1 MTRVTLRSYRRCIVL
16 NGINNPA
23 FKPDI
28 LDRSIMIELERIP
41 NTERKEESRLNAEWE
56 VARPLILGG
65 ILDALAQAISIYPT
79 VQCDELPRM
88 ADFARWGCAIAQ
100 ALGRSQEDFL
110 KAMYGNVELQ
120 NEEALSNH
128 PIATAILGLMEDHD
142 EWSGRATELL
152 EALNGQAQ
160 TLKID
165 ERDRN
170 WPRSPQVLS
179 RRLKEVPPNLQE
191 AGLRVVRSKGTDRT
205 ITIAKIPSIAS
216 IAPGPLQDNNL
227 QRDDITPGCADTG
240 DSASQEL
247 SGDDSNTGPEAPYAT
262 GADSATVPEVFD
274 ATGDDIPS
282 AVQIPSTHKSKKN
295 NGAGAIDAMDGIFAK
310 VGNDAQNAAD
320 KHQND
325 TDYPDR
331 IHPPP
336 DDDPSLP
343 TNSDEDDEQWILI

>member
-1 MTRVTLRSYRRCIVL
+1 
-16 NGINNPA
+16 
-23 FKPDI
+23 
-28 LDRSIMIELERIP
+28 MIELERIP

-79 VQCDELPRM
+79 VQCNELPRM

-100 ALGRSQEDFL
+100 APARSQEDFL

-152 EALNGQAQ
+152 VALNGQAQ

-179 RRLKEVPPNLQE
+179 RRLKEVTPNLQE

-205 ITIAKIPSIAS
+205 ITVAKIPSIAS
-216 IAPGPLQDNNL
+216 IAPGPWQDNNL

-247 SGDDSNTGPEAPYAT
+247 SGDDSNTGPEALNAT
-262 GADSATVPEVFD
+262 GADSATGPEVFD

-282 AVQIPSTHKSKKN
+282 AVQIPSTHMSNKN
-295 NGAGAIDAMDGIFAK
+295 NGSGAIDAMDGIFAK
-310 VGNDAQNAAD
+310 VGNDAQNDDD

-331 IHPPP
+331 IHPTPN
-336 DDDPSLP
+336 DDPSLP